1 MELMTD
7 IVFVDTNVL
16 IYAHDR
22 DATGKRRNAA
32 KALEKLWDDR
42 TGRVS
47 VQVLQEFYVTV
58 TKKLGTPLAR
68 AAAREIIRT
77 YTPWVQAPTTPETV
91 IRATE
96 LSELAQLSFWDGL
109 IVASAEQ
116 VGATS
121 IFSEDLNTGQVVAG
135 IRIVSPLL

>member
-1 MELMTD
+1 MTGA
-7 IVFVDTNVL
+7 VFVDTNIL

-22 DATGKRRNAA
+22 DANEKRRVAA
-32 KALEKLWDDR
+32 SALEELWSNK

-58 TKKLGTPLAR
+58 TKKLATPLAR

-77 YTPWVQAPTTPETV
+77 YTPWVQASTTPETV
-91 IRATE
+91 IRAAE

-109 IVASAEQ
+109 IVAAAEQ
-116 VGATS
+116 VSATA
-121 IFSEDLNTGQVVAG
+121 ILSEDMNTGQVIAG
-135 IRIVSPLL
+135 IRIVNPFA